1 MITVRYGTESTKG
14 SDGVLFVMSR
24 RHEALLFLL
33 LFLILLFLL
42 LIGLL
47 MMVYIDY
54 CMRPPSTC
62 YYYCYGYDYFAVDVL
77 LLLLSPCLVS

>member
-1 MITVRYGTESTKG
+1 MILLRYGTESTYG
-14 SDGVLFVMSR
+14 SEGVLFVMSM

-47 MMVYIDY
+47 MMVYIIY
-54 CMRPPSTC
+54 CMRPPSAC
-62 YYYCYGYDYFAVDVL
+62 YYYCYGYDYFAVNV
-77 LLLLSPCLVS
+77 LLLSPCLVS